1 MIQNDI
7 DPNEST
13 YSADVAKLKD
23 KDTLIQEKIDL
34 ILAEGNGTWEE
45 A

>member
-13 YSADVAKLKD
+13 HSADVAKLKD
-23 KDTLIQEKIDL
+23 KDTLIQEKLIDTC
-34 ILAEGNGTWEE
+34 EGNGTSKKQ
-45 A
+45 